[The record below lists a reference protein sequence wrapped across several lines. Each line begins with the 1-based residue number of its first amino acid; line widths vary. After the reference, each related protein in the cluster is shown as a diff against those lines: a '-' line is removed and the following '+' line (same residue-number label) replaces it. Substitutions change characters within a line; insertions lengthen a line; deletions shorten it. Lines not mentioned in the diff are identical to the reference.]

1 MNQEQLSDLKS
12 EIDSV
17 VNKWVSE
24 ILRDR
29 LIHGTKDSKPSS
41 LWDKLKQGMANW
53 WYGPQGEKDNPYM
66 WKNRFGGRLGV
77 SESFSPAVLTLR
89 EYAEIKEAVDSV
101 ERVIN
106 EAPEAFEKLRI
117 AQILR
122 SAGEDLKAMLFDRLK
137 DKVASVSPSPV
148 SAPAVAPAGA
158 PASQP
163 AVAAQGSPPASADA
177 KAQKKKK
184 GATSPVTQDTSSQG
198 KASTK
203 AAGTATKPS
212 SPAPKEQ
219 KARDTSKPSGS
230 SAAAQPKQNAGEGDD
245 VNTATSKNEQLI
257 GYLQDDRQGRRY
269 SLDDAVD
276 KITSFFMSVESFRES
291 KSLEKWWSG
300 KVEEYIKDSQG
311 KSEESGLDK
320 IWNDLV
326 VGDSMLDAIEK
337 NTRIPKSEIKKMMV
351 DHLVGRSPSKE
362 DAGAGKRPTEQ
373 EEEEDSSLGLNAY
386 FTTDGKA
393 DEPGVAI
400 AKIERFLAN
409 PMAATGRETQP
420 NIVEAL
426 ATWWE
431 GVKKKMS
438 EASDKRDF
446 LSKNMSEKSDDAEY
460 VPPFASQIANV
471 MNKSPKYVANLMRAH
486 IRKKSNR
493 Q

>member
-1 MNQEQLSDLKS
+1 MNQKQLSDLKS

-24 ILRDR
+24 TLRDR
-29 LIHGTKDSKPSS
+29 LIKGTNEKRPTS
-41 LWDKLKQGMANW
+41 LWDKIKQGMFNW
-53 WYGPQGEKDNPYM
+53 WYGPQGEKENRYR
-66 WKNRFGGRLGV
+66 WKNRFGGQLGV
-77 SESFSPAVLTLR
+77 EESFNPSVFTLQ
-89 EYAEIKEAVDSV
+89 EYAEIKRAVDSLESV
-101 ERVIN
+101 VN
-106 EAPEAFEKLRI
+106 ESVPEFNNLRL
-117 AQILR
+117 AGILR
-122 SAGEDLKAMLFDRLK
+122 SAAEDLKSKLFDLLK
-137 DKVASVSPSPV
+137 DKVASVSQSPV
-148 SAPAVAPAGA
+148 SAPAAAPAGA

-177 KAQKKKK
+177 KAQKKK

-230 SAAAQPKQNAGEGDD
+230 SAAAQLKQNAGEGDD